1 MILHQEYAQELHPV
15 TDGYPAACM
24 PIANK
29 PLISYQIKYLESN
42 NQFDIYIVVPSNNY
56 VKIERYLLDHFD
68 ADPRSNIF
76 VVVVLEEET
85 RITESANAL
94 KMMAS
99 LHTFQQEK
107 ILNLPKYEQ
116 EVYRKEGTKKQ
127 MDFLNFDKET
137 VIVMEGTSLVDVPL
151 APILVDHK
159 MTDSSLTAVLREVDL
174 TVKSKVPVKIETHEI
189 FAYSDLDSHH
199 DKSHV
204 KRLVIKTDN

>member
-1 MILHQEYAQELHPV
+1 M
-15 TDGYPAACM
+15 
-24 PIANK
+24 
-29 PLISYQIKYLESN
+29 
-42 NQFDIYIVVPSNNY
+42 PSNNY